1 MSKTIELSI
10 PHKLSQDEARSRLQN
25 GIADFRRQHGGKIA
39 NVEEQ
44 WTGNHLDFKF
54 SVLAQNAT
62 GRVDVE
68 PDVVKLSID
77 LPWLLAALAQKIRP
91 QVEQEGR
98 KLLE

>member
-10 PHKLSQDEARSRLQN
+10 PHKLSQDEARTRLQN
-25 GIADFRRQHGGKIA
+25 GIADFRRQYGGKLA

-54 SVLAQNAT
+54 SVMAQRAT
-62 GRVDVE
+62 GRVDVD
-68 PDVVKLSID
+68 PDKVKLSID
-77 LPWLLAALAQKIRP
+77 LPWMLAALAQKIRP